1 MSRVKLNKDALLEY
15 ITSEGLSE
23 RQFAARIGV
32 SPATI
37 SRILN
42 DERNVG
48 GEFIAKFLKAVGEN
62 RFYEFFFLT

>member
-1 MSRVKLNKDALLEY
+1 MSKVKLNKDALLEY

-23 RQFAARIGV
+23 RQFAERIGV

-48 GEFIAKFLKAVGEN
+48 GEFIAKLLRVVGEK